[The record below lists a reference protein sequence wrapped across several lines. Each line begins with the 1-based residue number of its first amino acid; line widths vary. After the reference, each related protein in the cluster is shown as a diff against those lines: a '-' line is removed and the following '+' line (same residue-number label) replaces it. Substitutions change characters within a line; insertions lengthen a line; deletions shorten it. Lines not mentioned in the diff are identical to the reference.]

1 MNSEEFVAWI
11 NQDLP
16 KGCLNTSVL
25 RKFAGVYFGPD
36 PDQWKW
42 DDEEPIDTSLDG
54 LSSLAKVKHRLFSRN
69 LGKSHLAHLS
79 DSGYLGIIG
88 LQLASLGVSTA
99 ADIRSEAYLRGSMEY
114 LFAARNVMELVASV
128 NLNRVMALHPDFDLA
143 GLLQRIKSAV
153 DSGDFHDFWD
163 RGYERNAQYPIA
175 DRTKV
180 VDKESEY
187 FASVILSH
195 YAGARLPPDLSA
207 RVTAEG
213 IRQLV
218 SFETGSEWEAAF
230 AQLHDKTRNHG
241 FSMAFLFRKMIAIAV
256 PLAKHAGLDQ
266 GQIAKRIGDMF
277 DALRR
282 KASPLNTVEQAFRRT
297 TLMHVLW
304 DAPDSWGQYGLEA
317 GDLYGVHY
325 KDYDW
330 CKERQST
337 ERVYFDEPFL
347 PWAKQGGTAGSR
359 LVDALARRYPELY
372 DPNMIAR
379 RRATNSPKWFKRITD
394 WEPAREVINDM
405 MAKGLWHY
413 ALQGDRLSHLFEFE
427 SSKAALMTYLQTGGN
442 ACQKR
447 ASVAIGHHP
456 EIVEVV
462 AKDISRV
469 SEAKRL
475 AAVARLTSTH
485 LQGLKPALRDAVL
498 AVSLGV

>member
-36 PDQWKW
+36 PDQPEW
-42 DDEEPIDTSLDG
+42 DVEEPVDTSLDG
-54 LSSLAKVKHRLFSRN
+54 LCSLAKVKHRLFSRN
-69 LGKSHLAHLS
+69 LGKSHFAHLS

-99 ADIRSEAYLRGSMEY
+99 ADVRSRAYLRWSGNY
-114 LFAARNVMELVASV
+114 LYEGRNVMELVASV

-143 GLLQRIKSAV
+143 GLLQRIKTAI
-153 DSGDFHDFWD
+153 DSGAFHDFWD
-163 RGYERNAQYPIA
+163 RGYQKNAQYPIA
-175 DRTKV
+175 DRPKV
-180 VDKESEY
+180 ADKESEY

-195 YAGARLPPDLSA
+195 YADARLPPDLSA
-207 RVTAEG
+207 EITAEG
-213 IRQLV
+213 IRRLV
-218 SFETGSEWEAAF
+218 SFEKGSEWKKGF
-230 AQLHDKTRNHG
+230 ANLHDENRYYGLSTE
-241 FSMAFLFRKMIAIAV
+241 ALFREMIGYAV
-256 PLAKHAGLDQ
+256 PLAKHAGIDQ
-266 GQIAKRIGDMF
+266 AHIAERIGDMF

-282 KASPLNTVEQAFRRT
+282 STQPLSAVEQAFRRT
-297 TLMHVLW
+297 TLMHVMW
-304 DAPDSWGQYGLEA
+304 DAPDTWRQYGLEA

-330 CKERQST
+330 CTDSDKA
-337 ERVYFDEPFL
+337 ERVRFDCPFL
-347 PWAKQGGTAGSR
+347 PWTKQGGIEGGR
-359 LVDALARRYPELY
+359 LVDAMALRYPELY
-372 DPNMIAR
+372 EPNMIAR
-379 RRATNSPKWFKRITD
+379 RRATNTPRWFKRIKD

-442 ACQKR
+442 ASQKR

-462 AKDISRV
+462 AKEISRV

-475 AAVARLTSTH
+475 ATVARLTSTH
-485 LQGLKPALRDAVL
+485 LQGMKPALRDAVL